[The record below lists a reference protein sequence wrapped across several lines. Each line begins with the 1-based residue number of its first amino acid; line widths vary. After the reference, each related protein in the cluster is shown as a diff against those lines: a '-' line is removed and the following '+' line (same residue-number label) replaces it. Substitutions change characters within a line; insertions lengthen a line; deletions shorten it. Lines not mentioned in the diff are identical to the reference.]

1 MSMLHIILVPCG
13 GQIWVGGRGHTINV
27 SSLIFAAGTAPVSMP
42 TGSTKYG
49 FSTAQLHS
57 VYRELQHLMVGG
69 SHSIRLEGPLALPAS
84 ADVLH
89 AVDQLA
95 QVDAEAMLRFVLA
108 FGLAQD
114 GCRCTTLLH
123 HLVAADRDLF
133 DFVHR
138 HRLESWPVSRYADM
152 LGLPQRKFN
161 DLFKEKYG
169 IPAKRWLLLQRL
181 DHARSLLETSTKKV
195 IDVALESGF
204 GNAAH
209 FSDCFRRY
217 YCMSPT
223 EVRHEARTIVPVL
236 GLMH

>member
-1 MSMLHIILVPCG
+1 MSTLHIILVPYG
-13 GQIWVGGRGHTINV
+13 GQLWAAGRGHAV
-27 SSLIFAAGTAPVSMP
+27 DVPSLMLMAGSAPSKMP
-42 TGSTKYG
+42 TASTQYS
-49 FSTAQLHS
+49 FVTAQLQA
-57 VYRELQHLMVGG
+57 VYRELQHLMIEGE
-69 SHSIRLEGPLALPAS
+69 HSVRLEGPLALPAS

-95 QVDAEAMLRFVLA
+95 HADAEAMLRFVLA

-123 HLVAADRDLF
+123 HLVAVDRDLF
-133 DFVHR
+133 EFVHR

-169 IPAKRWLLLQRL
+169 VLPKRWLLSQRL

-209 FSDCFRRY
+209 FSDCFRRHY
-217 YCMSPT
+217 RMSPT
-223 EVRHEARTIVPVL
+223 EVRHEVRTVVPVL
-236 GLMH
+236 ELLH